1 MSIDKFHPDTV
12 YVIYI
17 AATPD
22 KVWQALT
29 SAEFSRQYSIGFAVE
44 MEPKSGGA
52 FKMLAPDRS
61 LHIDGN
67 VIAHDP
73 PHKLIVTWNVNWPG
87 VVEKLGQTLV
97 TYEIEPAGDAVRL
110 TMTESNDRV
119 LDNDILSGLRSSQV

>member
-1 MSIDKFHPDTV
+1 MRDEHRQFHPDTV

-73 PHKLIVTWNVNWPG
+73 PHKLIVTWNVNWP
-87 VVEKLGQTLV
+87 
-97 TYEIEPAGDAVRL
+97 
-110 TMTESNDRV
+110 V
-119 LDNDILSGLRSSQV
+119 LWRSSAKRLSPTRSNRLATRFGSR